1 MNDHPIQNGIQ
12 PKKPLAGTEG
22 LGFSRLFIF
31 DIGRGVSGLM
41 CLPCLRDR
49 EENLK

>member
-1 MNDHPIQNGIQ
+1 MNDHPIQNRIQ
-12 PKKPLAGTEG
+12 PKKPVAGTVG
-22 LGFSRLFIF
+22 LSFRRLFIF

-41 CLPCLRDR
+41 CPPCLRDR